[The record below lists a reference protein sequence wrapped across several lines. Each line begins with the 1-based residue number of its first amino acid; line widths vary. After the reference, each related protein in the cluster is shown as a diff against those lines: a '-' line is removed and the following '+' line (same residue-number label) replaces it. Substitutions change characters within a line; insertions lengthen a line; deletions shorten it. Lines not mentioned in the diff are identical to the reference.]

1 MIKIMCV
8 ISHSRVVTHF
18 VRLFPIYCNNE
29 SNTASI
35 SFKCW
40 IVESLLRRKR
50 PGFGPVHGFYLKVS
64 TDFKVNLKN
73 FTPNEEHQVEESV
86 IVLCLEKLK
95 EKIKTNYIP
104 EEETN
109 REKKMIVN
117 C

>member
-1 MIKIMCV
+1 MCG
-8 ISHSRVVTHF
+8 IFHSRVVTHF
-18 VRLFPIYCNNE
+18 MGLFPIYCNNE

-35 SFKCW
+35 PFKCW

-50 PGFGPVHGFYLKVS
+50 PGFGFLHGFYLKVS

-73 FTPNEEHQVEESV
+73 FTPNEKYQVEESV

-104 EEETN
+104 KEEMN
-109 REKKMIVN
+109 REKKVIIN